1 MELPVTKDEILRG
14 IRMERMRTLALLR
27 SLEPAQWEV
36 EALPRWRIRE
46 VAAHLITTDRASVT
60 GAIFP
65 KVFTSTEKLE
75 RWNDRVVGKF
85 ADRPVPEILLA
96 LDSWGRRLRALVKA
110 APAAAF
116 RVRVP
121 TMWGKGPAAMFP
133 WSRPFDEWVHRQ
145 DIRRALGMA
154 DETADLATVAGFVL
168 CAAGTSVLPS
178 LADRPGRIRIDLSGV
193 PLPPWWAD
201 FRSGRAGYGDPP
213 ADGPQGPAP
222 EATISGPAPAFVLAA
237 AARGTFA
244 EAEARGD
251 VTIDGDRPTADA
263 FLGPLRVV

>member
-1 MELPVTKDEILRG
+1 M
-14 IRMERMRTLALLR
+14 
-27 SLEPAQWEV
+27 
-36 EALPRWRIRE
+36 
-46 VAAHLITTDRASVT
+46 
-60 GAIFP
+60 
-65 KVFTSTEKLE
+65 
-75 RWNDRVVGKF
+75 
-85 ADRPVPEILLA
+85 
-96 LDSWGRRLRALVKA
+96 
-110 APAAAF
+110 
-116 RVRVP
+116 
-121 TMWGKGPAAMFP
+121 
-133 WSRPFDEWVHRQ
+133 
-145 DIRRALGMA
+145 
-154 DETADLATVAGFVL
+154 
-168 CAAGTSVLPS
+168 LPS